1 MGKGENMRKYVSGVF
16 FALLASGACDVTR
29 EEYATN
35 SCELS
40 RRECRIR
47 YSTLSGYGR
56 YCGTATAPC
65 DLEDVE
71 DEDTLSDE
79 KPAESPEAAAPVKSD
94 SARPAAAA
102 PLGDR
107 GIASPEG
114 ERYSAFEFPCVRDSQ
129 CGPGKCTDGQ
139 CYYGCQ
145 SDEQCGSGDR
155 CSVESGLRIC
165 LPDPNPVVQCTR
177 TAQCDDGA
185 VCLNGTCRQSC
196 TGTEQCTNGLD
207 RCAVGIC
214 QPDRRPLAECVLSSE
229 CRSGF
234 VCLDGSCVAECPP
247 GSDGEVCLAGPIGGA
262 PNQSIGDE
270 PNQSVG
276 PVLNPPSVSVDA
288 GVSDEDEGDEDEGD
302 EDEGDE
308 GDEPEEADAG
318 PPPIRDIE

>member
-1 MGKGENMRKYVSGVF
+1 MRKYVSGVF
-16 FALLASGACDVTR
+16 FALLASVASGACDMTR
-29 EEYATN
+29 EPYATN

-40 RRECRIR
+40 RKECRIR

-65 DLEDVE
+65 DLDEEEDATSE
-71 DEDTLSDE
+71 A
-79 KPAESPEAAAPVKSD
+79 KPADAPAAVAPAKTD
-94 SARPAAAA
+94 PAPAAAA
-102 PLGDR
+102 PVQFGDR
-107 GIASPEG
+107 GVASPQG
-114 ERYSAFEFPCVRDSQ
+114 ERYSAFEFPCQRDSQ

-177 TAQCDDGA
+177 TAQCGDGA
-185 VCLNGTCRQSC
+185 VCLNGLCRQSC
-196 TGTEQCTNGLD
+196 TETEQCNNGLD
-207 RCAVGIC
+207 RCAAGIC

-229 CRSGF
+229 CRAGF

-247 GSDGEVCLAGPIGGA
+247 GSDGEVCLAGPIGGP

-276 PVLNPPSVSVDA
+276 PVLNPPGVQADA
-288 GVSDEDEGDEDEGD
+288 GVAEEPEPE
-302 EDEGDE
+302 
-308 GDEPEEADAG
+308 DEPEDEADAG
-318 PPPIRDIE
+318 LPPNQDIQ

>member
-1 MGKGENMRKYVSGVF
+1 MRKYVAGVF
-16 FALLASGACDVTR
+16 FVLLASSACDVTR
-29 EEYATN
+29 EGYATN

-40 RRECRIR
+40 RKECRIR

-65 DLEDVE
+65 DL
-71 DEDTLSDE
+71 SDE
-79 KPAESPEAAAPVKSD
+79 EEEEGATSELRPESSEAPAPAKTD
-94 SARPAAAA
+94 STPAAAVA
-102 PLGDR
+102 PQGGDR
-107 GIASPEG
+107 GVASPQG
-114 ERYSAFEFPCVRDSQ
+114 ERYSAFEFPCQRDSQ

-165 LPDPNPVVQCTR
+165 LPDPNPVVECTR
-177 TAQCDDGA
+177 TAQCGDGA
-185 VCLNGTCRQSC
+185 VCLNGSCRQSC
-196 TGTEQCTNGLD
+196 TGTDQCNNGLD

-247 GSDGEVCLAGPIGGA
+247 GSDGEVCLAGPIGGP
-262 PNQSIGDE
+262 PNQSIGEE

-276 PVLNPPSVSVDA
+276 PVLEPPRVNVDA
-288 GVSDEDEGDEDEGD
+288 GVSEEPEDSDEDSDEDES
-302 EDEGDE
+302 
-308 GDEPEEADAG
+308 EEADAG